1 MHCDRYKL
9 TLGTNRAAVQT
20 FPAAQADRLL
30 KALMVSAHQIQPRT
44 SGRWI
49 PVIFYAEQE
58 VRPRGA

>member
-1 MHCDRYKL
+1 MHRDHYQL

-20 FPAAQADRLL
+20 FPAAQTDRPL
-30 KALMVSAHQIQPRT
+30 KALMVSAHQIQPWT

-58 VRPRGA
+58 VRLRGE